1 MPRTTKSLISVTA
14 PLGVISK
21 VFSILEAIHGAPY
34 GFTLKQICE
43 ATAINKSTAHR
54 FLKHMEREGYL
65 VRTESGSYLIGP
77 RLSEMGTH
85 TNSRAVLQ
93 AAARPILWELWK
105 STQETVN
112 LAVLD
117 GGTVLY
123 VDVIESSHE
132 FRLAS
137 RVGTRRPVHATSL
150 GKAICAFLPEELLKR
165 TLEGLVLPSLTP
177 NTVINLVQFRRE
189 LDRVRHNGYA
199 LDDEEVTLGARC
211 VGAPILGKN
220 QEAVAAIS
228 ISGPVT
234 RMGREQLPSLA
245 AAAIEASS
253 RISAAMGLPQTSA
266 VKNTSAK
273 EVPSVA
279 SGSM

>member
-1 MPRTTKSLISVTA
+1 MPRITKSVTSVTA

-34 GFTLKQICE
+34 GLTLKKICE
-43 ATAINKSTAHR
+43 ATGINKSTAHR

-65 VRTESGSYLIGP
+65 IHTESGPYLIGP
-77 RLSEMGTH
+77 RLSAMGTQA
-85 TNSRAVLQ
+85 NSRAVLQ

-117 GGTVLY
+117 SGTVLY

-165 TLEGLVLPSLTP
+165 TLEGLVLSSLTP

-189 LDRVRHNGYA
+189 LDRVRQKGYS

-234 RMGREQLPSLA
+234 RIGREQLPSLGA
-245 AAAIEASS
+245 AVIEASG
-253 RISAAMGLPQTSA
+253 RISAAMGLTQTSA
-266 VKNTSAK
+266 VNNTPAK
-273 EVPSVA
+273 QEPSLA
-279 SGSM
+279 SGRL

>member
-1 MPRTTKSLISVTA
+1 MPGVEKLNAGAASV
-14 PLGVISK
+14 GVISK
-21 VFSILEAIHGAPY
+21 VLRILEALQGSSAGLGLKAICDRTGIH
-34 GFTLKQICE
+34 
-43 ATAINKSTAHR
+43 KSTAHR
-54 FLKHMEREGYL
+54 FLKHLERERYL
-65 VRTESGSYLIGP
+65 IRTEAGAYLIGP
-77 RLSEMGTH
+77 RLSQLSARGNQDAT
-85 TNSRAVLQ
+85 LQ
-93 AAARPILWELWK
+93 AVARPILWELWK

-253 RISAAMGLPQTSA
+253 RISAAMGLTQTSA

-279 SGSM
+279 SGRM

>member
-1 MPRTTKSLISVTA
+1 MPRITKSVTSVTA

-34 GFTLKQICE
+34 GLTLKKICE
-43 ATAINKSTAHR
+43 ATGINKSTAHR

-65 VRTESGSYLIGP
+65 IHTESGPYLIGP
-77 RLSEMGTH
+77 RLSAMGTQA
-85 TNSRAVLQ
+85 NSRAVLQ
-93 AAARPILWELWK
+93 AAARPILWALWK

-117 GGTVLY
+117 SGTVLY

-137 RVGTRRPVHATSL
+137 RVGTPPPVHATSL

-165 TLEGLVLPSLTP
+165 TREGLVLALLTP

-199 LDDEEVTLGARC
+199 LDDEEETFGAPSVR
-211 VGAPILGKN
+211 APILPKN
-220 QEAVAAIS
+220 QQSFAPI
-228 ISGPVT
+228 
-234 RMGREQLPSLA
+234 
-245 AAAIEASS
+245 
-253 RISAAMGLPQTSA
+253 
-266 VKNTSAK
+266 
-273 EVPSVA
+273 
-279 SGSM
+279 